1 MSLHILILDDEK
13 RITDELSE
21 YLLRKK
27 FTVYT
32 TNDVE
37 SAYKVMEDDH
47 IDILILD
54 IKLKETNG
62 LDVLK
67 KVKGLYPSIEVI
79 MMTAHGDMD
88 TVIESMRLG
97 AIDFLNKPFTYSD
110 VQVAIERIGKFVA
123 IQQKLN
129 QVEERNSLIS
139 MELEKNI
146 ERNLV
151 GKSKA
156 IKKVLELAL
165 EAAKHDVNVLI
176 TGESG
181 TGKEIIARIIHFAS
195 ERKDH
200 NFFPIN
206 CSAIPETLVESEFF
220 GHKKGSFTGALQD
233 KKGFFELTD
242 GGTLFLDEIAD
253 MPVQLQA
260 KLLRVIEDRKIKR
273 IGQEKEFGVDV
284 RILAATNHDI
294 EKRITENKFRIDLY
308 HRLNTF
314 EIVIPPLRERVEDI
328 EPLLHHFVQEFTK
341 KSNISIPKIDIN
353 LIKDLQNYD
362 FPGNVRELKN
372 LTERALILSKGAKLD
387 RSYFPFFEKKYQRS
401 SDEQDYDLER
411 NERDMI
417 TSALQKADYNQ
428 TKAANLL
435 GISRHTLIR
444 RINKYH
450 IKT

>member
-37 SAYKVMEDDH
+37 SAYKVMEDMQF
-47 IDILILD
+47 DILILD
-54 IKLKETNG
+54 IKLKKTNG
-62 LDVLK
+62 LEVLK

-97 AIDFLNKPFTYSD
+97 AIDFLNKPFTHSD

-139 MELEKNI
+139 MELEQNI

-195 ERKDH
+195 KRKDH

-253 MPVQLQA
+253 MPLQLQA

-353 LIKDLQNYD
+353 LVKDLQNYD